1 MVGALGVEPRS
12 QDPQPCIMAAILRPG
27 NLKIRNSNIE
37 IQNKFKILIFKIQS
51 RFRISCFGFR
61 IYAFPRRL
69 MHLAQALTLLPD
81 AKVTHWRLGCF
92 LF

>member
-1 MVGALGVEPRS
+1 
-12 QDPQPCIMAAILRPG
+12 
-27 NLKIRNSNIE
+27 
-37 IQNKFKILIFKIQS
+37 
-51 RFRISCFGFR
+51 
-61 IYAFPRRL
+61 L